1 MQSFDPPLTLI
12 FLFLQIYW
20 HAVIMVKMGRIFR
33 AHGEFCASHPWEVI
47 VALITFTACM
57 FSVDKGSMLNNDP
70 LIPSKPSVK
79 PLCHGW
85 RQSCDGFEAQYIAA
99 DVILMVIVRVS
110 GVLYCYYQFC
120 NLHKLGSK
128 YILGKL
134 NFILFNVRQ
143 ALEFIFST
151 ETKKIIKI
159 FSEHCC
165 RRELEMK
172 EFVWDALLLK
182 MILGKHVFKLVKSY
196 VMGYSNSKYPQF
208 PLILMTTS
216 LINEF

>member
-1 MQSFDPPLTLI
+1 
-12 FLFLQIYW
+12 
-20 HAVIMVKMGRIFR
+20 MVKMGRIFR

-57 FSVDKGSMLNNDP
+57 FSVDKGSSMLNNDP

-128 YILGKL
+128 YILGKF

-143 ALEFIFST
+143 LSNLFSQL
-151 ETKKIIKI
+151 KQRKVIKI
-159 FSEHCC
+159 FSKHCF
-165 RRELEMK
+165 RRELR
-172 EFVWDALLLK
+172 
-182 MILGKHVFKLVKSY
+182 
-196 VMGYSNSKYPQF
+196 
-208 PLILMTTS
+208 
-216 LINEF
+216 